1 MATVMTALLSLH
13 VLAGVVALIAGFGAI
28 ATRKG
33 GRTHRRA
40 GKLYVVGMA
49 IVVTTAVPLAIRIE
63 SWFLLAI
70 AVFSGYLV
78 FGGYWVILR
87 RRTGIDGA
95 GMVDWVGHGSM
106 LAVGLG
112 MILAGGWG
120 SATGAIDLGPVLVV
134 FGVVGGSFAVQSLRE
149 VRSPAADS
157 TPWFETHVAY
167 MGGAYIATV
176 TATVTVN
183 LTMLPPVLRWLGPTV
198 VGAPLIAVAVRRFR
212 PQFDPNHAI
221 E

>member
-1 MATVMTALLSLH
+1 MTAILTVH
-13 VLAGVVALIAGFGAI
+13 VLAGVVALLAGLGAI

-40 GKLYVVGMA
+40 GKLYVAGMA
-49 IVVTTAVPLAIRIE
+49 VVVTTAVPLAIRIE
-63 SWFLLAI
+63 SWFLFAI

-78 FGGYWVILR
+78 FGGYRVILR

-95 GMVDWVGHGSM
+95 GTVDWVGHGSM
-106 LAVGLG
+106 LVAGVG
-112 MILAGGWG
+112 MILGGGWG
-120 SATGAIDLGPVLVV
+120 TATGGIDLGPVLMV
-134 FGVVGGSFAVQSLRE
+134 FGVIGGSFAVQSLRE
-149 VRSPAADS
+149 VRSPS
-157 TPWFETHVAY
+157 NTGTPWFETHVAF

-183 LTMLPPVLRWLGPTV
+183 LTMLPPVARWLGPTV
-198 VGAPLIAVAVRRFR
+198 VGAPLIALAVRRYR
-212 PQFDPNHAI
+212 PRFDPNQAI